1 MVQEIL
7 DELLLAL
14 QVDFATYRELLAS
27 EGKYFLSRIRTA
39 G

>member
-7 DELLLAL
+7 DELLVAL
-14 QVDFATYRELLAS
+14 QVDYLTYRELLAT
-27 EGKYFLSRIRTA
+27 EGKYFLSRIRTT

>member
-7 DELLLAL
+7 DELLEAL
-14 QVDFATYRELLAS
+14 QVDFATYRVLLAS
-27 EGKYFLSRIRTA
+27 EGRIFLTRIVTA